1 MRDEDRQNT
10 DQGLFR
16 IGTPEC
22 AVLFAVIVMVLALLY
37 LSVGFGRMALIGLL
51 MLAAAFI
58 GGVKEKKQWFK
69 NTLNRLI
76 PAKKVVPY
84 RTQNEEISKALQ
96 AMRAKQ
102 QADAAAD
109 REEEKADRQD
119 G

>member
-1 MRDEDRQNT
+1 MRDENRQNT

-37 LSVGFGRMALIGLL
+37 LSVGFGRMAVIALL

-69 NTLNRLI
+69 NVINRLI

-102 QADAAAD
+102 QSDP
-109 REEEKADRQD
+109 EEEPTDDRD
-119 G
+119 E